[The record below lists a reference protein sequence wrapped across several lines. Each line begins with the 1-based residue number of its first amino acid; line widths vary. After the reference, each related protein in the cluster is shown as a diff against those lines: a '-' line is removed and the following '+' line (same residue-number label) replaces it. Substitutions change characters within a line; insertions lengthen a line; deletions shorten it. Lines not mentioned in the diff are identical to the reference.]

1 MTLEQEF
8 QKQWTSLCNY
18 MNSEIIKANNGDV
31 DWNRIQSLFEN
42 EKRKWFLPGQYNN
55 AWFEKLKRTDPEVA
69 QKFEDALKSIKIKL
83 IQQEI
88 KSSPVI
94 VVGAVVI
101 GVVLG
106 FGAGKIFMPTLL
118 STLICTIGGGVIGV
132 AIGATIWSKKKN
144 EALEAL
150 CSTFLEHL
158 NEEGEVLAR
167 IISGVN

>member
-8 QKQWTSLCNY
+8 QKQWTSLSNY
-18 MNSEIIKANNGDV
+18 LNSEIIKANNGDV

-88 KSSPVI
+88 KALYLKKNGKNNIVFIKKFKLLYHTIIPVI
-94 VVGAVVI
+94 MKLVI
-101 GVVLG
+101 
-106 FGAGKIFMPTLL
+106 K
-118 STLICTIGGGVIGV
+118 
-132 AIGATIWSKKKN
+132 
-144 EALEAL
+144 
-150 CSTFLEHL
+150 
-158 NEEGEVLAR
+158 
-167 IISGVN
+167 

>member
-8 QKQWTSLCNY
+8 QKQWTSLSNY
-18 MNSEIIKANNGDV
+18 LNSEIIKANNGDV

-69 QKFEDALKSIKIKL
+69 QKFEDALKNIKIKL

-118 STLICTIGGGVIGV
+118 STPICTIGGGVIGV

>member
-8 QKQWTSLCNY
+8 QRQWTSLINY
-18 MNSEIIKANNGDV
+18 LNSEIIKANNGDV
-31 DWNRIQSLFEN
+31 DWKRIQSMFEN
-42 EKRKWFLPGQYNN
+42 EKKKWFLPGQYNN
-55 AWFEKLKRTDPEVA
+55 AWFEKLKRIDYEVA
-69 QKFEDALKSIKIKL
+69 QKFEDALKNTKIEL
-83 IQQEI
+83 VQEETQ
-88 KSSPVI
+88 SSPII

-106 FGAGKIFMPTLL
+106 FGVGKIFMPNLL
-118 STLICTIGGGVIGV
+118 FTLICTIGGGAIGA

-150 CSTFLEHL
+150 CSTFLEQL
-158 NEEGEVLAR
+158 KEEGEILAR